1 MTFDVDTFV
10 GDCQATIGEGDAHH
24 AIKGVLER
32 ALADRSAL
40 AEALPPD
47 RAGITRLFVSDDLTI
62 LKVVWGPGMRLY
74 PHDHRMWATIGIY
87 TGGEDN
93 AFFRRDGSTLV
104 ESGGRAL
111 RPGDICMLG
120 SEAVHSV
127 ANPTTEFA
135 GAIHI
140 YGGDFFATPRSEWHG
155 TPYTEEPYD
164 VGHTLALFDA
174 ANASP
179 AG

>member
-10 GDCQATIGEGDAHH
+10 EDCQAALDEGDTRP
-24 AIKGVLER
+24 AIKDCLER
-32 ALADRSAL
+32 ALADRAAL
-40 AEALPPD
+40 AAALPPD
-47 RAGITRLFVSDDLTI
+47 RAGISRLFVSDDLTI
-62 LKVVWGPGMRLY
+62 LKVVWGPGMQLY

-93 AFFRRDGSTLV
+93 AFFRRDGATLV
-104 ESGGRAL
+104 ESGGREL

-120 SEAVHSV
+120 REAVHSV
-127 ANPTTEFA
+127 TNPTTEFA

-155 TPYTEEPYD
+155 RPYAEEPYD
-164 VGHTLALFDA
+164 VAHTLALFEA
-174 ANASP
+174 ANASVE
-179 AG
+179 A